1 MEAHEATETA
11 EHAEHAHGTPFK
23 ARAALQVSILAMILA
38 IANLGGDN
46 ATKNA
51 QEHNLAASN
60 LYSFYQA
67 KNVRQTQ
74 YKIAAD
80 GLELS
85 LARDERISADARA
98 KVEKKLADYRK
109 TIERYESEPETGEGK
124 KELLAHAKEEEEERD
139 LNLRKDPWF
148 DYGSSLLQIAIVLAS
163 IAIVVTSRPLLTVSL
178 VVGIVGALSAV
189 NGFFL
194 VF

>member
-1 MEAHEATETA
+1 MEAHEAAETTEQA
-11 EHAEHAHGTPFK
+11 EEAHGAPFK
-23 ARAALQVSILAMILA
+23 SRAALQVSILAMILA
-38 IANLGGDN
+38 VGNLGGDN

-80 GLELS
+80 EIELS
-85 LARDERISADARA
+85 LARDDRMSDDARA
-98 KVEKKLADYRK
+98 KVEKKLSDYRK
-109 TIERYESEPETGEGK
+109 NVERYESEPETGEGK
-124 KELLAHAKEEEEERD
+124 KELLARAKEEEEERD

-163 IAIVVTSRPLLTVSL
+163 IAIVITSPALLMMSL
-178 VVGIVGALSAV
+178 VVGIAGTLSVA

-194 VF
+194 IV

>member
-1 MEAHEATETA
+1 MEAQEATESI
-11 EHAEHAHGTPFK
+11 EHEHGTPLK
-23 ARAALQVSILAMILA
+23 SRAALQVSILAMILA
-38 IANLGGDN
+38 IANLGGEN
-46 ATKNA
+46 ATKLA

-80 GLELS
+80 QLELS
-85 LARDERISADARA
+85 LDADGKHDANARA
-98 KVEKKLADYRK
+98 RVEKKIADYRK
-109 TIERYESEPETGEGK
+109 NVERYESEPETGEGK
-124 KELLAHAKEEEEERD
+124 KELLAKARAEEEERD

-148 DYGSSLLQIAIVLAS
+148 DYGSSLLQISIVLAS
-163 IAIVVTSRPLLTVSL
+163 IAIVVSSPALLAVSL
-178 VVGIVGALSAV
+178 LVGIGGTLSAA

-194 VF
+194 FI

>member
-1 MEAHEATETA
+1 MEAHEAAEATEQ
-11 EHAEHAHGTPFK
+11 AEHAHGTPFK
-23 ARAALQVSILAMILA
+23 ARSALQVSILAMILA

-46 ATKNA
+46 ASKNS

-80 GLELS
+80 ELELS
-85 LARDERISADARA
+85 LARDERMSADARA

-109 TIERYESEPETGEGK
+109 NIERYESEPETSEGK
-124 KELLAHAKEEEEERD
+124 KELLAKAKEEEEERD

-163 IAIVVTSRPLLTVSL
+163 IAIVVSSRTLLTASL
-178 VVGIVGALSAV
+178 VVGIMGTLSAI

-194 VF
+194 FF

>member
-1 MEAHEATETA
+1 MEAQEATESI
-11 EHAEHAHGTPFK
+11 EHEHGTPLK
-23 ARAALQVSILAMILA
+23 SRAALQVSVLAMILA
-38 IANLGGDN
+38 IANLGGEK
-46 ATKNA
+46 ATKLA

-80 GLELS
+80 QLELS
-85 LARDERISADARA
+85 LDADGKHDANARA
-98 KVEKKLADYRK
+98 RVEKKIADYRK
-109 TIERYESEPETGEGK
+109 NVERYESEPETGEGK
-124 KELLAHAKEEEEERD
+124 KELLAKARAEEEERD

-148 DYGSSLLQIAIVLAS
+148 DYGSSLLQISIVLAS
-163 IAIVVTSRPLLTVSL
+163 IAIVVSSPALLAVSL
-178 VVGIVGALSAV
+178 LVGIGGTLSAA

-194 VF
+194 FI

>member
-1 MEAHEATETA
+1 MEAQEATESI
-11 EHAEHAHGTPFK
+11 EHEHGTPLK
-23 ARAALQVSILAMILA
+23 SRAALQVSVLAMILA
-38 IANLGGDN
+38 IANLGGEN
-46 ATKNA
+46 ATKLA

-80 GLELS
+80 QLELS
-85 LARDERISADARA
+85 LAIDGRRDGDAQA
-98 KVEKKLADYRK
+98 KVEKKIADYRK
-109 TIERYESEPETGEGK
+109 NVERYESEPDTGEGK
-124 KELLAHAKEEEEERD
+124 KELLAKARAEEEERD
-139 LNLRKDPWF
+139 LNLRRDPWF

-163 IAIVVTSRPLLTVSL
+163 IAIVVGSPPLLLVSL
-178 VVGIVGALSAV
+178 LVGTGGSLSAL

-194 VF
+194 FV

>member
-11 EHAEHAHGTPFK
+11 EQAEHAHGAPFK
-23 ARAALQVSILAMILA
+23 SRAALQISILAMILA
-38 IANLGGDN
+38 VGNLGGDN

-80 GLELS
+80 ELELS
-85 LARDERISADARA
+85 LARDDKMNADARA

-109 TIERYESEPETGEGK
+109 NVERYESEPETGEGK
-124 KELLAHAKEEEEERD
+124 KELLAKAKEEEEERN

-148 DYGSSLLQIAIVLAS
+148 DYGASLLQIAIVLAS
-163 IAIVVTSRPLLTVSL
+163 IAIVITSPALLTVSL
-178 VVGIVGALSAV
+178 IVGIVGTLSAV

-194 VF
+194 FI

>member
-1 MEAHEATETA
+1 MEAHEASETA

-23 ARAALQVSILAMILA
+23 ARSALQISILAMILA

-46 ATKNA
+46 ASKNA
-51 QEHNLAASN
+51 SEHNLAASN

-80 GLELS
+80 ELELS
-85 LARDERISADARA
+85 MARDERMSADAHA
-98 KVEKKLADYRK
+98 KIEKKLADYRK
-109 TIERYESEPETGEGK
+109 IIDRYESEPEVGEGK
-124 KELLAHAKEEEEERD
+124 KELLAKAKEAEEARD

-163 IAIVVTSRPLLTVSL
+163 IAIVITSSPLLMASL
-178 VVGIVGALSAV
+178 VVGIIGTLSAI

-194 VF
+194 FV